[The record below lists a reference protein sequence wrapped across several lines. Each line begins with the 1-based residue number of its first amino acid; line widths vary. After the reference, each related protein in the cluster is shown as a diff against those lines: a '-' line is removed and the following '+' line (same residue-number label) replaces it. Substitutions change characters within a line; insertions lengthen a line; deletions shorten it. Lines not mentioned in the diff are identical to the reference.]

1 MRIRSFYTHLMNKS
15 TQFVVFANPH
25 LVLRKSFCFSPEF
38 NNKSG
43 DDPPS
48 PLNSVMND
56 DACTQSVQV
65 VSWQL
70 SRAVPNQR
78 FLGDT
83 LEVMPDLRFHLVGP
97 TRVGRSSRGL
107 ARSDGVLVSP
117 FVAPRAAVWPCE
129 VFHFR

>member
-1 MRIRSFYTHLMNKS
+1 LLHLNS
-15 TQFVVFANPH
+15 
-25 LVLRKSFCFSPEF
+25 
-38 NNKSG
+38 NNESG

-65 VSWQL
+65 GSFLGQCQ
-70 SRAVPNQR
+70 NQR

-97 TRVGRSSRGL
+97 TRVGL
-107 ARSDGVLVSP
+107 I
-117 FVAPRAAVWPCE
+117 
-129 VFHFR
+129 